1 MSTNSQP
8 NNENQEIDLSQI
20 SRKFSGFFE
29 KIAIKIFNGILFI
42 KRNSITIGA
51 LFILGIVLGYFMDK
65 SEKRYDNQII
75 VTPNFSTSDYLY
87 SKIDLIN
94 SKVNEGDTLFLKNVV
109 GIKDAKK
116 FTGIKIEPITD
127 IYTFIGGNPV
137 NFEFVKLLAEGGDL
151 KKIVDDK
158 LTSKNY
164 LYHNIS
170 YITTR
175 PTDEKKTVKPILEFL
190 NNSEYY
196 KKIQK
201 EYVSNIK
208 IKIIENDSTITQI
221 NGVLNSFSSTL
232 NGAQKSDKLVYYND
246 NTQLNEVIKTK
257 NELILEQGVH
267 KIELLNL
274 DKIIK
279 ESSAT
284 LNIENTKGLNGKM
297 KLVLP
302 FIFIFIFFLFGFFK
316 AYYKNQLAKTQK

>member
-20 SRKFSGFFE
+20 SKKFGSFFE
-29 KIAIKIFNGILFI
+29 KIAIKIFNGFLFI
-42 KRNSITIGA
+42 KRNLIIIGLLFIIGA
-51 LFILGIVLGYFMDK
+51 VLGYIMDK
-65 SEKRYDNQII
+65 SETRYDNQII

-94 SKVNEGDTLFLKNVV
+94 SKVSEGDTLFLKNTV

-116 FTGIKIEPITD
+116 FAGIKIEPITD

-164 LYHNIS
+164 LYHHIS
-170 YITTR
+170 YVTSK
-175 PTDEKKTVKPILEFL
+175 PTDEEKTVKPLLTFL

-196 KKIQK
+196 TKIQK
-201 EYVSNIK
+201 EYINNIQ
-208 IKIIENDSTITQI
+208 IKIIENDSTLTQI

-232 NGAQKSDKLVYYND
+232 NGSQKSDKLVYYND

-267 KIELLNL
+267 KIELINL

-279 ESSAT
+279 ESSTT
-284 LNIENTKGLNGKM
+284 LNIKNTKGLNGKM

-302 FIFIFIFFLFGFFK
+302 FIFVFIFFIFGFFR
-316 AYYKNQLAKTQK
+316 AYYKNQLVKYKK